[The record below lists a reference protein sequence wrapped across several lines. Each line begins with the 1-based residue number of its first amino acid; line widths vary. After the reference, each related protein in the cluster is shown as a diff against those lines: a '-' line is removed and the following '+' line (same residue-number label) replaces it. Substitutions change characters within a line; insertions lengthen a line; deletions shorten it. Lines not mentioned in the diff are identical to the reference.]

1 MATKAK
7 PLLRDMGQV
16 LIPGKLLTR
25 LGYFLNS
32 LHNPIVREAAAR
44 AFTRK
49 TGPAAGRVTADDIEK
64 AAQSILPSSL
74 TEIAESLKSCE
85 TIHAQRKAS

>member
-32 LHNPIVREAAAR
+32 LHNPIVILSTAQ
-44 AFTRK
+44 FDT
-49 TGPAAGRVTADDIEK
+49 TAG
-64 AAQSILPSSL
+64 
-74 TEIAESLKSCE
+74 
-85 TIHAQRKAS
+85 